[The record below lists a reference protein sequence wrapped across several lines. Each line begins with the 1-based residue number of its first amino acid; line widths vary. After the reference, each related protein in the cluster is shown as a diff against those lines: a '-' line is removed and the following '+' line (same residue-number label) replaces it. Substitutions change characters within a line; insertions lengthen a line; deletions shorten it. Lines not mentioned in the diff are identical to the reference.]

1 MLLAYEFC
9 INHGS
14 QFPFESIDAE
24 HSRNRTSHSHVYL
37 QTDAY
42 VKITAYL
49 GRHFTRTDMNG
60 PQITQLLIA
69 WSKGERAALDEL
81 MPLVQNELRRLA
93 RNYMRRQN
101 VGHTLQTTA
110 LVNEAF
116 LRLVDSDRVNWQ
128 DRNHF
133 FAICAQLMRR
143 ILVDFARRKTSLK
156 RGGERVQVT
165 LNEQVDAADEKA
177 AEVVALD
184 EALVRLAEMNQRQS
198 RIVELRY
205 FGGLTEDQ
213 IAETLE
219 ISSRTVRRDWNLA
232 RAWLYRELS
241 QTEAR

>member
-1 MLLAYEFC
+1 ME
-9 INHGS
+9 
-14 QFPFESIDAE
+14 QPE
-24 HSRNRTSHSHVYL
+24 
-37 QTDAY
+37 
-42 VKITAYL
+42 
-49 GRHFTRTDMNG
+49 
-60 PQITQLLIA
+60 ITQLLLA
-69 WSKGERAALDEL
+69 WRKGERSALDEL
-81 MPLVQNELRRLA
+81 IPLVQTELRRLA
-93 RNYMRRQN
+93 RNYMRRQK

-116 LRLVDSDRVNWQ
+116 VRLVDSNRVNWQ

-133 FAICAQLMRR
+133 YAICAQLMRR
-143 ILVDFARRKTSLK
+143 ILVDFARKKASLK

-165 LNEQVDAADEKA
+165 LGDNVDVSDERD

-184 EALVRLAEMNQRQS
+184 EALERLAKMNERQS

-205 FGGLTEDQ
+205 FGGLTEEQ

-241 QTEAR
+241 RT